1 VTYTEA
7 HLQGSSDTLYQFLQ
21 NQSQHATHF
30 MIGSNILGNQAQFK
44 YAFETLQ
51 DDIAVHTYSHPMMT
65 TLSNAQVV
73 AELGYTVQIIR
84 DLTGGLLPRFWR
96 PPYGDSDVRVRA
108 IAMEVFG
115 LVTVIGNQD
124 AAGGFFTPGAMTAG
138 AAGESLQ
145 ERLHGPK
152 SPGLNVL
159 HHEVRQLTR
168 SVCARPDPDIRLSY
182 RTSLCRRSWATTRS
196 PYSRAGRSCPYL
208 RSSWAWTH
216 SPATAWSVGSPAAL
230 CPPKLLPTL
239 APLAVSRATRPHQR
253 HLFLGQRLRQSHP
266 PFQ

>member
-1 VTYTEA
+1 VARWWQVAHCVCAVTYTEA

-115 LVTVIGNQD
+115 LVTVMWNQN
-124 AAGGFFTPGAMTAG
+124 AAGGCITPGAMTA
-138 AAGESLQ
+138 AVADKSLQ

-159 HHEVRQLTR
+159 HHEVRKLTR
-168 SVCARPDPDIRLSY
+168 SLLVRPGPD
-182 RTSLCRRSWATTRS
+182 
-196 PYSRAGRSCPYL
+196 
-208 RSSWAWTH
+208 
-216 SPATAWSVGSPAAL
+216 V
-230 CPPKLLPTL
+230 
-239 APLAVSRATRPHQR
+239 
-253 HLFLGQRLRQSHP
+253 
-266 PFQ
+266 